1 MILTLL
7 LRPRVDH
14 AGDIQWI
21 GIRHGILT
29 VLMRPDD
36 VLPRADHAGD
46 IQRVGIR
53 HHGCDNAVAMTL
65 TLS

>member
-1 MILTLL
+1 MIVIVMMTRWSS
-7 LRPRVDH
+7 RPPMTADSDG
-14 AGDIQWI
+14 ACCD
-21 GIRHGILT
+21 
-29 VLMRPDD
+29 PDE

-53 HHGCDNAVAMTL
+53 HGCDNAVAMTL

>member
-1 MILTLL
+1 VILTLL
-7 LRPRVDH
+7 LRPRADH

-46 IQRVGIR
+46 IR
-53 HHGCDNAVAMTL
+53 HGCDNAVAMTL